1 MKNLSFKLKTKAWP
15 VTLENE
21 KGEELKY
28 EIRELKSAKRDKY
41 VDQLTSR
48 LITDKSGNVI
58 GMKKYEGMQAEL
70 LIICMWSIPEEG
82 EPKLVDKATLD
93 GWPGTT
99 VQDLFRAAQVVNG
112 FRKAEERNQI
122 VAEELMKWLSTK
134 ETGDA
139 FQVTV
144 EEIEAVIEET
154 EKNLL
159 SDAKE
164 EPETET
170 VG

>member
-1 MKNLSFKLKTKAWP
+1 
-15 VTLENE
+15 
-21 KGEELKY
+21 
-28 EIRELKSAKRDKY
+28 
-41 VDQLTSR
+41 
-48 LITDKSGNVI
+48 
-58 GMKKYEGMQAEL
+58 
-70 LIICMWSIPEEG
+70 
-82 EPKLVDKATLD
+82 
-93 GWPGTT
+93 
-99 VQDLFRAAQVVNG
+99 VNG